1 MSDFINGRKA
11 GVKVTSQSLS
21 EKLQELEKSLQ
32 NKRLDGKK
40 DKDSQDL
47 AAQIKMIS
55 EIKEKVEEREVLNQD
70 KDRQKENIAKR
81 LKQQK
86 IELELE
92 FSFEQYKEEQVKKLA
107 ESLKDM
113 GAEVSV
119 SKNGKIKIEY
129 DDNSHARKALEHQS
143 ESKTPHQL

>member
-1 MSDFINGRKA
+1 MSDFINGRKD